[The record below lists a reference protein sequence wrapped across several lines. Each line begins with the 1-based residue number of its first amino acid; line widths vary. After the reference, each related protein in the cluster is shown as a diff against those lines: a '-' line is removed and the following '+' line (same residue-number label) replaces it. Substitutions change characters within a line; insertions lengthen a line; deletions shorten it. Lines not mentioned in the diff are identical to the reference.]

1 MSKSPF
7 CMGSCQLGN
16 TAEVLKLSRK
26 SKREFKK
33 KKIQSK
39 IIYFTVHKC
48 MPKNLQDYLDNKIRF
63 IK

>member
-33 KKIQSK
+33 KKYNQK
-39 IIYFTVHKC
+39 FTVHKC